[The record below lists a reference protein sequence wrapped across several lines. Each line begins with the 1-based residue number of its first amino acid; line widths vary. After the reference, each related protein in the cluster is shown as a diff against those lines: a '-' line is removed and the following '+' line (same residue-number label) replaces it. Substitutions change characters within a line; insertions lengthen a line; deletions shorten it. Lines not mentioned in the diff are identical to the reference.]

1 MCLAAQRLLGS
12 SKWGLRLV
20 CLPWDYE
27 LNVTVQASEASP
39 YQGYTAK
46 AAGSLAEMGR
56 VETLEG
62 GEKDGFRCR
71 SSCGSSPE
79 PPLSKAL

>member
-1 MCLAAQRLLGS
+1 M
-12 SKWGLRLV
+12 GLRLV

-27 LNVTVQASEASP
+27 LNVSVQASEASP

-46 AAGSLAEMGR
+46 LARSLAEMGR

-62 GEKDGFRCR
+62 GEKDVIRWW
-71 SSCGSSPE
+71 SSS
-79 PPLSKAL
+79 